1 MFFYTVI
8 LYTHTLYKLS
18 GETMLATN
26 TVSIQTNNIIN
37 FNSSH
42 REKGW
47 QYLLADSLAFQKEHV
62 QQHGHAIRI
71 QKPEEKHLPDWIKK
85 LIRSGQCEAI
95 FVENLRLSE
104 EEHLAIK
111 TLCTQFSVSLVGL
124 TINDANNDNVVHGP
138 W

>member
-1 MFFYTVI
+1 MFFYTVL

-18 GETMLATN
+18 GKVMLANTN
-26 TVSIQTNNIIN
+26 VSIQTNNIIN
-37 FNSSH
+37 FNTPR

-47 QYLLADSLAFQKEHV
+47 QYLIADSLAFQKEHV
-62 QQHGHAIRI
+62 QQHGNTIRI
-71 QKPEEKHLPDWIKK
+71 QKPEEQQLPNWIKK

-95 FVENLRLSE
+95 FVENLILSE

-111 TLCTQFSVSLVGL
+111 TLCTEFSVSLVGL
-124 TINDANNDNVVHGP
+124 TVNDSDNNNIVQGP